1 MKKNASG
8 TAKAS
13 GTTKAKIIGLWG
25 DPGLTE
31 FSHWDIASRFLI
43 VQLSDKN
50 GYANFGCVKDAAS
63 YIKLVLRPK
72 SLWIR
77 SETAGGNK
85 RVDHAGNINVTS
97 PLSSC
102 TSVSYSDKN
111 ISSISPAYVIGEE
124 ITVSKFEKAITS
136 FDGVDILKST
146 AGGSSCAM
154 SDDYKNASIIYAL
167 TTIPGYFDKLPD
179 IICYHGGNNI
189 YTKAFNKI
197 TTTDKTI
204 PDNPTGGIITLK
216 GGIILDFNLPIVE
229 YSDINSEGRSRA
241 AITDC
246 LPLIVANPSTFP
258 TPASRNLGG
267 INLTL

>member
-1 MKKNASG
+1 MKS
-8 TAKAS
+8 KAPE
-13 GTTKAKIIGLWG
+13 TIKAKIIGLWG

-31 FSHWDIASRFLI
+31 YSNWDIASRFLI

-50 GYANFGCVKDAAS
+50 GYANFANIKDAAS
-63 YIKLVLRPK
+63 FIKLVLRPR
-72 SLWIR
+72 SLWIE
-77 SETAGGNK
+77 SDPTDANK
-85 RVDHAGNINVTS
+85 RVDHAGKRNVIDPS
-97 PLSSC
+97 LSSC
-102 TSVSYSDKN
+102 TSVSYSEKN
-111 ISSISPAYVIGEE
+111 ISSIYPSYRIGEE
-124 ITVSKFEKAITS
+124 ITVSRFEKAITS

-167 TTIPGYFDKLPD
+167 TTILGYFDKLPD
-179 IICYHGGNNI
+179 KICYHGGNNI

-197 TTTDKTI
+197 TTTGKTI
-204 PDNPTGGIITLK
+204 ADNPSDSMVNLK
-216 GGIILDFNLPIVE
+216 GGVISDFDLPIVE

-241 AITDC
+241 SITDC
-246 LPLIVANPSTFP
+246 LPLIIANPSTFP